1 MGVDFDKL
9 ARILIA
15 EREDG
20 CRDRIVIGG
29 LDRLLDTWLRDAQSS
44 VLDPRS
50 GRPPRPAEAVRPASS
65 AGQAQTTPKSE
76 ILEQLQ
82 GYAQKPVT
90 ERVTAIAAT
99 MRALQS
105 VRQDHVGADDA
116 QARSDDRPRERRRP
130 EGPAP
135 SVRSPVTAVRGINTA
150 QARKLEALGVRTV
163 EDLLYLFP
171 HRYDDFSHLKTIQEL
186 HYGEEVTIIGVVQEA
201 QNLQTRRGKEL
212 TKAVLADGTGSI
224 EATWFNQPY
233 LVRQLTRGHRVV
245 LSGRVDQYLG
255 RLTFQSPQWESWT
268 GDLVH
273 TGRLVPVYPLTEGL
287 TARSLRSLMKG
298 AIEEWAPRL
307 TDALP
312 TSLRQSQNLED
323 VVTAIRQMHFP
334 NDTDSLGRARHRL
347 CFEEFLLIQLG
358 VLRQRFHWRQEVGR
372 PLAVDA
378 AILDTIISALPF
390 TLTAAQQRALRDITD
405 DLRRSYPMS
414 RLLQGDVGSGKTIV
428 ALLAMLIAVA
438 NGMQAVMMAP
448 TEVLAEQHY
457 RTLTTTLQG
466 ITERLRAAGAAAADW
481 VGRTQV
487 GLLRGSLTLAEKE
500 ERRRQIATGQVN
512 IVVGTHALIQETAVF
527 QDLGLAIVDEQHRF
541 GVAQRAVL
549 RQKGHHPHILVM
561 SATPIPR
568 TLALTLYGDLDLS
581 IIDEL
586 PPHRQKIITK
596 WLAPAERERAY
607 AFVRAQVEG
616 GRQAFII
623 CPLIEESDKIEAKA
637 AVSEYARLQDQVF
650 PELRLGLLH
659 GRMKSADKE
668 EVMASFREG
677 ESHVLV
683 STPVVEVGIDVPNA
697 TVMLVE
703 GADRFGLAQ
712 LHQFRGR
719 VGRGEHQSYCLL
731 LAESPSFEGEQ
742 RLRVIETT
750 DDGFLLAEE
759 DLRMRGPGEFFG
771 TRQSGLPDLK
781 VAQIGDTRVL
791 EQARRAAQ
799 DLFDGDPALAQ
810 PEHVALAARVQ
821 QFWGSATDL
830 S

>member
-1 MGVDFDKL
+1 MGADFDKL
-9 ARILIA
+9 ATILTA

-29 LDRLLDTWLRDAQSS
+29 LDKFLDTWLREAQS
-44 VLDPRS
+44 
-50 GRPPRPAEAVRPASS
+50 
-65 AGQAQTTPKSE
+65 QTQTTRVDE
-76 ILEQLQ
+76 IMQALQ

-90 ERVTAIAAT
+90 ERVAGIAAA
-99 MRALQS
+99 MRAVQS
-105 VRQDHVGADDA
+105 IHTDQAAAHGADA
-116 QARSDDRPRERRRP
+116 KAVSLPPSRRRRT
-130 EGPAP
+130 EGPPP
-135 SVRSPVTAVRGINTA
+135 SLRSPVTAVRGVNLA
-150 QARKLEALGVRTV
+150 QSRKLEVLGVRTV

-171 HRYDDFSHLKTIQEL
+171 HRYDDFSHLKTVQEL
-186 HYGEEVTIIGVVQEA
+186 RYGEEVTIIGVVQEA
-201 QNLQTRRGKEL
+201 QNLQTRRGMQL
-212 TKAVLADGTGSI
+212 TKAVLGDGTGSI

-233 LVRQLTRGHRVV
+233 LVRHLTRGRRVV

-255 RLTFQSPQWESWT
+255 RLTFQSPQWEPWT

-298 AIEEWAPRL
+298 AVEEWAPRL

-312 TSLRQSQNLED
+312 SALRQRYDLED

-334 NDTDSLGRARHRL
+334 NDMDSLGRARHRL

-358 VLRQRFHWRQEVGR
+358 VLRQRFHWRQETGR
-372 PLAVDA
+372 PLVVDEG
-378 AILDTIISALPF
+378 ILSTIISALPF
-390 TLTAAQQRALRDITD
+390 SLTSAQQRVLREITD
-405 DLRRSYPMS
+405 DLQRPYPMS
-414 RLLQGDVGSGKTIV
+414 RLLQGEVGSGKTVV
-428 ALLAMLIAVA
+428 ALLAMLVAVG

-457 RTLTTTLQG
+457 RTLTSTLQG
-466 ITERLRAAGAAAADW
+466 ISDQLRAAGAAADW
-481 VGRTQV
+481 VSRTQV
-487 GLLRGSLTLAEKE
+487 GLLRGSLTLAEKDE
-500 ERRRQIATGQVN
+500 SRRQIAAGEVN
-512 IVVGTHALIQETAVF
+512 IVVGTHALIQEAATF

-541 GVAQRAVL
+541 GVAQRAAL
-549 RQKGHHPHILVM
+549 RQKGYHPHVLVM

-586 PPHRQKIITK
+586 PPNRQKIITK
-596 WLAPAERERAY
+596 WLAPVERERAY
-607 AFVRAQVEG
+607 AFVRGQVES

-623 CPLIEESDKIEAKA
+623 CPLIEESEKIEAKA

-668 EVMASFREG
+668 EVMAHFREG
-677 ESHVLV
+677 DYHILV

-731 LAESPSFEGEQ
+731 LAESPSFEGEK
-742 RLRVIETT
+742 RLRAIETT

-759 DLRMRGPGEFFG
+759 DLKMRGPGEFFG

-781 VAQIGDTRVL
+781 VAKIGDTRVL
-791 EQARRAAQ
+791 EQARKAAQ
-799 DLFDGDPALAQ
+799 DLFERDPALAQ
-810 PEHVALAARVQ
+810 PEHLALAERVQ
-821 QFWGSATDL
+821 QFWGTAADL

>member
-1 MGVDFDKL
+1 MGADFDKL
-9 ARILIA
+9 ARILTV

-20 CRDRIVIGG
+20 LRDRIVIGG
-29 LDRLLDTWLRDAQSS
+29 LDKFLDTWLREAQS
-44 VLDPRS
+44 
-50 GRPPRPAEAVRPASS
+50 E
-65 AGQAQTTPKSE
+65 AQTTPVNE
-76 ILEQLQ
+76 IMDPLQ
-82 GYAQKPVT
+82 GYAQKSVT
-90 ERVTAIAAT
+90 ERVAAIAAAI
-99 MRALQS
+99 RALQS
-105 VRQDHVGADDA
+105 VRKDHAA
-116 QARSDDRPRERRRP
+116 TNAAETKADDRPPKQGRP
-130 EGPAP
+130 ERPAP
-135 SVRSPVTAVRGINTA
+135 SVRSPVTAVRGINTV

-171 HRYDDFSHLKTIQEL
+171 HRYDDFSHLKMIQEL
-186 HYGEEVTIIGVVQEA
+186 RYGEEVTIIGVVQEA
-201 QNLQTRRGKEL
+201 QNLQTRRGMEL

-224 EATWFNQPY
+224 EAAWFHQPY
-233 LVRQLTRGHRVV
+233 LVRQLTRGRRVV

-255 RLTFQSPQWESWT
+255 RLTFQSPQWEPWT

-298 AIEEWAPRL
+298 AVGEWAPRL

-312 TSLRQSQNLED
+312 TSLRQDYDLED
-323 VVTAIRQMHFP
+323 VVTAIRQIHFP
-334 NDTDSLGRARHRL
+334 DDADSLGRARHRL

-358 VLRQRFHWRQEVGR
+358 VIRQRFHWQQETGR
-372 PLAVDA
+372 PLAVDGA
-378 AILDTIISALPF
+378 VLSTIISALPF
-390 TLTAAQQRALRDITD
+390 SLTAAQQRVLRDITD
-405 DLRRSYPMS
+405 DLQRSYPMS
-414 RLLQGDVGSGKTIV
+414 RLLQGEVGSGKTVV

-457 RTLTTTLQG
+457 RTLTDTLQG
-466 ITERLRAAGAAAADW
+466 VAERLHAAGVAAADW

-500 ERRRQIATGQVN
+500 ERRRQIATGEVN
-512 IVVGTHALIQETAVF
+512 IIVGTHALIQEGATF
-527 QDLGLAIVDEQHRF
+527 RDLGLAIVDEQHRF
-541 GVAQRAVL
+541 GVAQRAAL
-549 RQKGHHPHILVM
+549 RQKGYHPHVLIM

-596 WLAPAERERAY
+596 WLAPVDRERAY
-607 AFVRAQVEG
+607 AFLRQQVES
-616 GRQAFII
+616 GRQAFIV
-623 CPLIEESDKIEAKA
+623 CPLIEESESIEAKA
-637 AVSEYARLQDQVF
+637 AVSEHTRLQGQVF

-668 EVMASFREG
+668 KVMARFREG
-677 ESHVLV
+677 EYHVLV

-750 DDGFLLAEE
+750 NDGFLLAEE
-759 DLRMRGPGEFFG
+759 DLKMRGPGEFFG

-781 VAQIGDTRVL
+781 VAKIGDARVL
-791 EQARRAAQ
+791 EQARQAAQ
-799 DLFDGDPALAQ
+799 DLFERDPALAQ
-810 PEHVALAARVQ
+810 PEHLALAERVQ
-821 QFWGSATDL
+821 QFWGTATDL

>member
-1 MGVDFDKL
+1 MGADFDKL
-9 ARILIA
+9 ATILTA

-29 LDRLLDTWLRDAQSS
+29 LDKFLDTWLREAQSS
-44 VLDPRS
+44 VLH
-50 GRPPRPAEAVRPASS
+50 PASR
-65 AGQAQTTPKSE
+65 AGQAQTLPISE
-76 ILEQLQ
+76 IMDPLR

-90 ERVTAIAAT
+90 ERVVAIAAA
-99 MRALQS
+99 MRALQD
-105 VRQDHVGADDA
+105 VPKDHLGANGA
-116 QARSDDRPRERRRP
+116 ETRSEDRLSKRRRA

-150 QARKLEALGVRTV
+150 QARKLESLGVRTV

-186 HYGEEVTIIGVVQEA
+186 RYGEEVTIIGVVQEV
-201 QNLQTRRGKEL
+201 QNRQTRRGMEL

-233 LVRQLTRGHRVV
+233 LVRQLARGRRVV

-255 RLTFQSPQWESWT
+255 RLTFQSPQWEPWT

-312 TSLRQSQNLED
+312 NSLRQNYELED

-358 VLRQRFHWRQEVGR
+358 VLGQRFRWQQESGR
-372 PLAVDA
+372 PLVVDGA
-378 AILDTIISALPF
+378 TLDTIISALPF
-390 TLTAAQQRALRDITD
+390 TLTSAQQRVLGDITA
-405 DLRRSYPMS
+405 DLQRSYPMS
-414 RLLQGDVGSGKTIV
+414 RLLQGEVGSGKTVV

-457 RTLTTTLQG
+457 RTLTSTLQG
-466 ITERLRAAGAAAADW
+466 ITERLRTAGAAAADW

-487 GLLRGSLTLAEKE
+487 GLLRGSLTVAEKE
-500 ERRRQIATGQVN
+500 ERRDQIASGQVN
-512 IVVGTHALIQETAVF
+512 IIVGTHALIQEGATF

-541 GVAQRAVL
+541 GVSQRAAL
-549 RQKGHHPHILVM
+549 RQKGYHPHVLVM

-596 WLAPAERERAY
+596 WLAPVERERAY
-607 AFVRAQVEG
+607 AFVRGQVES

-623 CPLIEESDKIEAKA
+623 CPLIEESEKIEAKA

-650 PELRLGLLH
+650 PELQLGLLH

-668 EVMASFREG
+668 EVMARFREG
-677 ESHVLV
+677 EYHVLV

-731 LAESPSFEGEQ
+731 LADSPSFEGEQ

-750 DDGFLLAEE
+750 GDGFLLAEE
-759 DLRMRGPGEFFG
+759 DLKMRGPGEFFG

-799 DLFDGDPALAQ
+799 DLFERDPALAQ
-810 PEHVALAARVQ
+810 PEHLALAARVQ
-821 QFWGSATDL
+821 EFWATATDL

>member
-1 MGVDFDKL
+1 
-9 ARILIA
+9 
-15 EREDG
+15 
-20 CRDRIVIGG
+20 
-29 LDRLLDTWLRDAQSS
+29 
-44 VLDPRS
+44 
-50 GRPPRPAEAVRPASS
+50 
-65 AGQAQTTPKSE
+65 
-76 ILEQLQ
+76 
-82 GYAQKPVT
+82 
-90 ERVTAIAAT
+90 
-99 MRALQS
+99 
-105 VRQDHVGADDA
+105 
-116 QARSDDRPRERRRP
+116 
-130 EGPAP
+130 
-135 SVRSPVTAVRGINTA
+135 VRGINTA

-201 QNLQTRRGKEL
+201 QNVQTRRGKEL

-224 EATWFNQPY
+224 EAAWFNQPY
-233 LVRQLTRGHRVV
+233 LIRQLTRGRRVV

-255 RLTFQSPQWESWT
+255 HLTFQSPQWEPWT

-273 TGRLVPVYPLTEGL
+273 TGRLAPVYPLTEGL
-287 TARSLRSLMKG
+287 TARSLRTLMKG
-298 AIEEWAPRL
+298 AVDEWAPRL

-312 TSLRQSQNLED
+312 ISLRQNNDLED

-334 NDTDSLGRARHRL
+334 NDLDSLGRARHRL

-358 VLRQRFHWRQEVGR
+358 VMRQRFHWQQETGR
-372 PLAVDA
+372 PLAVDEA
-378 AILDTIISALPF
+378 MLDTIIGALPF
-390 TLTAAQQRALRDITD
+390 TLTSAQQRVLRDITG
-405 DLRRSYPMS
+405 DLQRSYPMS
-414 RLLQGDVGSGKTIV
+414 RLLQGDVGSGKTVV
-428 ALLAMLIAVA
+428 ALVAMLIAVA

-457 RTLTTTLQG
+457 HTLTTMLQG

-481 VGRTQV
+481 VGQTQV
-487 GLLRGSLTLAEKE
+487 GLLRGSLTPAEKE
-500 ERRRQIATGQVN
+500 ERRRQIACGEVK
-512 IVVGTHALIQETAVF
+512 IIVGTHALIQEDATF

-541 GVAQRAVL
+541 GVAQRGAL
-549 RQKGHHPHILVM
+549 RQKGYHPHVLVM

-581 IIDEL
+581 IINEL
-586 PPHRQKIITK
+586 PPHRQKIMTK
-596 WLAPAERERAY
+596 WLEPAERERAY
-607 AFVRAQVEG
+607 AFLRRQVED

-623 CPLIEESDKIEAKA
+623 CPLIEESEKIEAKA

-659 GRMKSADKE
+659 GRMNSADKE
-668 EVMASFREG
+668 EVMARFREG
-677 ESHVLV
+677 QLHVLV

-697 TVMLVE
+697 SVMLVE

-731 LAESPSFEGEQ
+731 LADSPSLEGEQ

-799 DLFDGDPALAQ
+799 DLFGRDPTLAQ
-810 PEHVALAARVQ
+810 PEHVALAERVQ
-821 QFWGSATDL
+821 QFWGTSTDL

>member
-1 MGVDFDKL
+1 MGADFDKL

-29 LDRLLDTWLRDAQSS
+29 LDKFLDNWLQEAQS
-44 VLDPRS
+44 
-50 GRPPRPAEAVRPASS
+50 
-65 AGQAQTTPKSE
+65 QAQTTSVNE
-76 ILEQLQ
+76 IMDSLQ
-82 GYAQKPVT
+82 DYAQKPVT
-90 ERVTAIAAT
+90 ERVAAIAAA
-99 MRALQS
+99 MRGLQAA
-105 VRQDHVGADDA
+105 RKDQAATDDA
-116 QARSDDRPRERRRP
+116 ATRTGEPPPRQGRPTREV
-130 EGPAP
+130 P
-135 SVRSPVTAVRGINTA
+135 SVRSPVTAVRGVNTV
-150 QARKLEALGVRTV
+150 QARKLGSLGVRTV

-171 HRYDDFSHLKTIQEL
+171 HRYDDFSRLKTIQEL
-186 HYGEEVTIIGVVQEA
+186 HYGEEVTIIGAVQEA
-201 QNLQTRRGKEL
+201 QNVKTRRGKEL

-224 EATWFNQPY
+224 EAVWFNQPY
-233 LVRQLTRGHRVV
+233 LVRQFTRGRRVV

-255 RLTFQSPQWESWT
+255 RLTFQSPQWELWT
-268 GDLVH
+268 SDLVH

-287 TARSLRSLMKG
+287 TARSLRRLMKR
-298 AIEEWAPRL
+298 ALEEWAPRL

-312 TSLRQSQNLED
+312 ISVRQAYNLED
-323 VVTAIRQMHFP
+323 LVTTIRQIHFP
-334 NDTDSLGRARHRL
+334 DDSVSLGRARHRL

-358 VLRQRFHWRQEVGR
+358 VMRQRFHWRQETGR
-372 PLAVDA
+372 PLTVDEA
-378 AILDTIISALPF
+378 MLSTLVRALPF
-390 TLTAAQQRALRDITD
+390 SLTLAQQRVLRDITG
-405 DLRRSYPMS
+405 DLQHSYPMR
-414 RLLQGDVGSGKTIV
+414 RLLQGDVGSGKTVV
-428 ALLAMLIAVA
+428 ALLAMLIAVS
-438 NGMQAVMMAP
+438 NDMQAVMMAP

-457 RTLTTTLQG
+457 HTLTSMLDG
-466 ITERLRAAGAAAADW
+466 IAERLRSADCLVPPGHGPLQDESPQPDRGATADW
-481 VGRTQV
+481 VAQTQV
-487 GLLRGSLTLAEKE
+487 GLLRGSLTPAEKE
-500 ERRRQIATGQVN
+500 ERRCQIASGEVD
-512 IVVGTHALIQETAVF
+512 IIVGTHALIQEEATF
-527 QDLGLAIVDEQHRF
+527 RDLGLAIVDEQHRF
-541 GVAQRAVL
+541 GVAQRAAL
-549 RQKGHHPHILVM
+549 RQKGYHPHVLVM

-568 TLALTLYGDLDLS
+568 SLALTLYGDLDLS

-596 WLAPAERERAY
+596 WLAPVERERAY
-607 AFVRAQVEG
+607 AFLRRQVET

-623 CPLIEESDKIEAKA
+623 CPLIEESDKIDARA

-650 PELRLGLLH
+650 PDLQLGLLH
-659 GRMKSADKE
+659 GRMKSVEKE
-668 EVMASFREG
+668 EVMARFRAG
-677 ESHVLV
+677 EYHVLV

-759 DLRMRGPGEFFG
+759 DLKMRGPGEFFG

-781 VAQIGDTRVL
+781 VAQIGDAQVL

-799 DLFDGDPALAQ
+799 DLFTQDPALAQ
-810 PEHVALAARVQ
+810 PEHQALAARVQ
-821 QFWGSATDL
+821 QFWGTATDL